1 MLIKQLYEE
10 GKILCDLVV
19 NCSKCQSSP
28 GKQVCLRIVE
38 GLFHSHGQCLPE
50 LGSGELEG
58 VTRSVYSLS
67 SDLLLRVDCV
77 LSSELGVG
85 RQQKTG
91 LMLKPSDQCR

>member
-19 NCSKCQSSP
+19 NCSKWQSSP
-28 GKQVCLRIVE
+28 GKQVCRRIAE
-38 GLFHSHGQCLPE
+38 GLFHSRGQCLPE
-50 LGSGELEG
+50 LSSGQLEG

-77 LSSELGVG
+77 LSAELGVG

-91 LMLKPSDQCR
+91 LLLMPSDQCR